1 MYVFFSENTRF
12 GDASV
17 DYAFLRRLDEP
28 LVKGNEEPGS
38 EGGSGNQIWENV
50 NAQFPSSISR
60 LFRTSSLECFAFS
73 RVLVQFIIE
82 AFPSKY
88 G

>member
-1 MYVFFSENTRF
+1 MFSFPRTR
-12 GDASV
+12 ASV

-28 LVKGNEEPGS
+28 LVKGNEDPGY

>member
-28 LVKGNEEPGS
+28 LVKGNEDPGY

-60 LFRTSSLECFAFS
+60 LFRTSSLECFCRS
-73 RVLVQFIIE
+73 ILLLVVFW
-82 AFPSKY
+82 Y
-88 G
+88 NLL